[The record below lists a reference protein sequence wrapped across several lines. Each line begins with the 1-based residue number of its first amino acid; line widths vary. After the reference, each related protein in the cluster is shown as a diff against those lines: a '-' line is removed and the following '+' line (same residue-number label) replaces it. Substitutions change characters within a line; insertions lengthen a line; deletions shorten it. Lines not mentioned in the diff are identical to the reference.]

1 MLRNLLIFIC
11 LCFTAIVFAVET
23 DYLHTKF
30 GIPAEPDILLS
41 REGFAVGYS
50 KKYRQAVW
58 VSYILTSDNLRKK
71 QLRRSNKFM
80 PDPAIRRRAVKPVDY
95 KRSGFDR
102 GHLAPAADM
111 TYALDPMTHSFFMSN
126 ISPQIPGCNRGIW
139 KRLES
144 QVRQWALTEEQ
155 LCIVTGPLFKK
166 RNRRMPQSRIPIPY
180 AFYKVILDMTPPQKM
195 IAFIIPNQT
204 TKKRLASF
212 AVTVDTVE
220 FLTGCDFFSSLPDE
234 EEEKMES
241 TLSFQNW
248 QSRKN

>member
-1 MLRNLLIFIC
+1 MLRNLLIVTC
-11 LCFTAIVFAVET
+11 LCLTALVYAVEA

-30 GIPAEPDILLS
+30 GIPADTDILLA

-58 VSYILTSDNLRKK
+58 VSYILTSENLQKK

-80 PDPAIRRRAVKPVDY
+80 ADPMIRKRPVKPVDY
-95 KRSGFDR
+95 NRSGFNR

-111 TYALDPMTHSFFMSN
+111 TYALNPMTHSFFMSN
-126 ISPQIPGCNRGIW
+126 ISPQVPGCNRGIW

-144 QVRQWALTEEQ
+144 QVRQWALMEEQ
-155 LCIVTGPLFKK
+155 LCVVTGPRFQK
-166 RNRRMPQSRIPIPY
+166 RNPRMPKSRIPVPY

-204 TKKRLASF
+204 TKKRLATF

-220 FLTGCDFFSSLPDE
+220 YLTGFDFFSSLPDE